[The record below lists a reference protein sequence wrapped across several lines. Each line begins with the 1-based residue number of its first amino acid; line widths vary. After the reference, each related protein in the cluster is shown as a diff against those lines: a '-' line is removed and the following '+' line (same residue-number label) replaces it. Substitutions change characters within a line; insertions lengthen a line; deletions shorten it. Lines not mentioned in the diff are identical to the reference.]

1 MEVIIGCVGK
11 PSVGKSTF
19 FNAVS
24 GGQAKTGNFPF
35 TTIEPNTGVT
45 FYRVPCPCVSHGKVK
60 ECKPKYGRCMNGT
73 RLIPVKLLDVAGLVP
88 GASEGAGLGNKFLDD
103 LRHADVLMHILDVSG
118 TTNEKGETTVGY
130 DPINDAEWLHGEVH
144 AWVFNNLWKKWSS
157 VARRHAAT
165 KASVGPTLLG
175 QLSGYGANPAVINA
189 VLDKMGVRDPVDL
202 GEWDED
208 QVKALVEAFLLVRF
222 PTILLL
228 NKADQAGD
236 TDKNISRIVE
246 RYEASKC
253 FVASAG
259 AECFLKI
266 CRQKN
271 VIKYQ
276 AGASNF
282 ETIEDIE
289 DDLDFRKARG
299 ETVPSLE
306 EATAGLEPPDGKTK
320 KRLEKIRDMVLF
332 RYQST
337 GVWAAI
343 QAAVDLQEPVV
354 VYPVKSL
361 SNFAT
366 AADGGGVFGN
376 AMLVKPGSTVRSVV
390 GYVASGMMDLLQYAE
405 LLEEGGNRRRV
416 GEDYVL
422 TGKNNIIKFFFRPVE
437 ERQVQGGSS
446 QGKEKEQQKAR
457 PKKDKGVE
465 GENGSGEGGEM

>member
-1 MEVIIGCVGK
+1 MYALLLLSNCESFSFSSRLYIEV
-11 PSVGKSTF
+11 F
-19 FNAVS
+19 
-24 GGQAKTGNFPF
+24 
-35 TTIEPNTGVT
+35 
-45 FYRVPCPCVSHGKVK
+45 
-60 ECKPKYGRCMNGT
+60 
-73 RLIPVKLLDVAGLVP
+73 
-88 GASEGAGLGNKFLDD
+88 
-103 LRHADVLMHILDVSG
+103 
-118 TTNEKGETTVGY
+118 
-130 DPINDAEWLHGEVH
+130 LHGLTH
-144 AWVFNNLWKKWSS
+144 
-157 VARRHAAT
+157 
-165 KASVGPTLLG
+165 GPHTSL
-175 QLSGYGANPAVINA
+175 AN
-189 VLDKMGVRDPVDL
+189 
-202 GEWDED
+202 
-208 QVKALVEAFLLVRF
+208 
-222 PTILLL
+222 T
-228 NKADQAGD
+228 
-236 TDKNISRIVE
+236 
-246 RYEASKC
+246 
-253 FVASAG
+253 
-259 AECFLKI
+259 
-266 CRQKN
+266 
-271 VIKYQ
+271 
-276 AGASNF
+276 
-282 ETIEDIE
+282 
-289 DDLDFRKARG
+289 FRARG